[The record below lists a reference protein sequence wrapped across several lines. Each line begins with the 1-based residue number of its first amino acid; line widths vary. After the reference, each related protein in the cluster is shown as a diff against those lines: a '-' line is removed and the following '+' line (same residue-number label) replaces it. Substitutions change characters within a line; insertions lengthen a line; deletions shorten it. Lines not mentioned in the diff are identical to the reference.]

1 MIAHRI
7 SQYRR
12 SSHYNTT
19 HRRRQNLYALP
30 RQQSELLISPPFNL
44 LDTLTTIDDA
54 IDHNADIADAILE
67 LGLQVFSLPADPP
80 EDSPVYWHN
89 AAKPGDMSKAHSTI
103 RQFYRDWSVEGF
115 RAETRPLLDLT
126 LEDLE
131 MYLKKPSLSDQPT
144 ILLPGAGLGRLL
156 FELSLAGYQV
166 EGNEISWHQLLASN
180 FVLNAVKAAEQYKL
194 YPFASTFT
202 NHLNRHNQLVE
213 ARIPD
218 IHPGSA
224 VESRMRDAAQGKA
237 VMGSMNMAA
246 GDFLTSYA
254 EQDDHQKFDAVV
266 TVYFIDTAP
275 NLFRYIE
282 TIKRCLKEGGV
293 WINIGPLLWHFDGK
307 RTGSDNGDSKVADQT
322 DSEDRDTKDTGIGE
336 PGSFELTDEEV
347 RVLVESMGFEIIN
360 QEQLPE
366 EYGGYIQDP
375 RSMIQNRY
383 RCSQW
388 VARRLT
394 LEDAQDVEE
403 MNGSI

>member
-1 MIAHRI
+1 
-7 SQYRR
+7 
-12 SSHYNTT
+12 
-19 HRRRQNLYALP
+19 
-30 RQQSELLISPPFNL
+30 
-44 LDTLTTIDDA
+44 
-54 IDHNADIADAILE
+54 
-67 LGLQVFSLPADPP
+67 
-80 EDSPVYWHN
+80 
-89 AAKPGDMSKAHSTI
+89 MSKAHSTI
-103 RQFYRDWSVEGF
+103 RQFYRDWSAEGF
-115 RAETRPLLDLT
+115 RVETRPLLDLT
-126 LEDLE
+126 LQDLAMHLE
-131 MYLKKPSLSDQPT
+131 KPSLSDQPA

-156 FELSLAGYQV
+156 FELSLAGYRV

-180 FVLNAVKAAEQYKL
+180 FILNTAKTAEQYKL
-194 YPFASTFT
+194 FPFVSTFT
-202 NHLNRHNQLVE
+202 NHLNRNNQLVE

-224 VESRMRDAAQGKA
+224 VESRIRDAAQGKA

-246 GDFLTSYA
+246 GDFLTSYT
-254 EQDDHQKFDAVV
+254 EQDDYQKFDAVV

-282 TIKRCLKEGGV
+282 TINGCLRDGGV

-307 RTGSDNGDSKVADQT
+307 STGSNDKDCEVANQT
-322 DSEDRDTKDTGIGE
+322 GSEARDMKDTGIGE

-347 RVLVESMGFEIIN
+347 RALVESMGFEIIE

-383 RCSQW
+383 RCSHW

-394 LEDAQDVEE
+394 LEDA
-403 MNGSI
+403 